1 MNLPVIIAQ
10 SDTELRV
17 RLSFCCSAQPSGGAL
32 GPQDGAHKLPEM
44 EAIVRET
51 MATMTTLRE
60 K

>member
-1 MNLPVIIAQ
+1 MVLEASTSVLLLLCPAFWRRI
-10 SDTELRV
+10 
-17 RLSFCCSAQPSGGAL
+17 
-32 GPQDGAHKLPEM
+32 GPQDGAHKLPET